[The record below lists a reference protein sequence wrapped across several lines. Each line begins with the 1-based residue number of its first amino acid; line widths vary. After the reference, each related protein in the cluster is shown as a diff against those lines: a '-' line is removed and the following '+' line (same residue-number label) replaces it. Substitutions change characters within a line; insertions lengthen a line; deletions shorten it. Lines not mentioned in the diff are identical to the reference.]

1 MRAVL
6 RNNQA
11 QLLEEIVTLEMQR
24 PTEEGLVSA
33 QKIRR
38 KVQEKLGKAREDEQ
52 KAIKEEL
59 QRVTS
64 LAAAKRSQLM
74 VKEGCSYAA

>member
-1 MRAVL
+1 MGR
-6 RNNQA
+6 
-11 QLLEEIVTLEMQR
+11 
-24 PTEEGLVSA
+24 VSVGR

-38 KVQEKLGKAREDEQ
+38 KVQERLGKAREDEH

-64 LAAAKRSQLM
+64 LADAKRRQLM